1 MGGANTA
8 QMVARVVTL
17 GNLQRKHM
25 IYFETNQPHSLVW
38 PVLALSLDDEFWI
51 GIGWL
56 NFEIGWRNGDGGWG
70 DEAKLKEKN
79 T

>member
-1 MGGANTA
+1 
-8 QMVARVVTL
+8 
-17 GNLQRKHM
+17 M
-25 IYFETNQPHSLVW
+25 IYFEHNQPHYLVW

-79 T
+79 A

>member
-1 MGGANTA
+1 
-8 QMVARVVTL
+8 
-17 GNLQRKHM
+17 
-25 IYFETNQPHSLVW
+25 
-38 PVLALSLDDEFWI
+38 LSLDDEFWI

>member
-1 MGGANTA
+1 MDA
-8 QMVARVVTL
+8 QSVTL
-17 GNLQRKHM
+17 GDSQMFYL
-25 IYFETNQPHSLVW
+25 ETNQPHYLVW
-38 PVLALSLDDEFWI
+38 PTLAVGIDDELWI

-70 DEAKLKEKN
+70 DEVKEKN

>member
-1 MGGANTA
+1 M
-8 QMVARVVTL
+8 M
-17 GNLQRKHM
+17 
-25 IYFETNQPHSLVW
+25 YFENNQPHYLVW
-38 PVLALSLDDEFWI
+38 PALAVGIDDEFWI

-56 NFEIGWRNGDGGWG
+56 NFEIGWRNGDDGWG